1 MWTFIETCS
10 LFKFSRNRYV
20 AFGHTTGKWLTLL
33 KSMGVLRHLPSK
45 EPNFYF
51 ISTISN
57 TAFSLDSRE
66 GFDTTPAVFDANAV
80 NEYLDGTGQ
89 LRGPL
94 VTVPNVTDRL
104 DYRLYISDSNAIM
117 QALSEEAAFQST
129 CYALFERMINTVRN
143 TVTLSDPIVPMV
155 WNGVNIMLDVS
166 SAGVVSISG

>member
-1 MWTFIETCS
+1 VSFEPLTYCQSMWTFIETCS

-20 AFGHTTGKWLTLL
+20 AFGHTTGKGLTLL

-66 GFDTTPAVFDANAV
+66 GFDTIPAVFDADVV

-89 LRGPL
+89 LRGHSLQHQMLPTDWIIAFTSPTAMPL
-94 VTVPNVTDRL
+94 CK
-104 DYRLYISDSNAIM
+104 LYPRRQPSSLHAMHSSN
-117 QALSEEAAFQST
+117 
-129 CYALFERMINTVRN
+129 
-143 TVTLSDPIVPMV
+143 
-155 WNGVNIMLDVS
+155 G
-166 SAGVVSISG
+166 